1 MWDHIQ
7 KMNGKFEVL
16 DHEPC
21 PRACGPTV
29 LNFYKK
35 QMKSEK
41 CEICNDIMISYVDAM
56 VKIWKSFAQV
66 ITYSP
71 YKSKHLHKGSI

>member
-1 MWDHIQ
+1 
-7 KMNGKFEVL
+7 MNGKFAVL

-21 PRACGPTV
+21 LRACGPTV

-41 CEICNDIMISYVDAM
+41 CEISNDMMISYVDTMA
-56 VKIWKSFAQV
+56 KI
-66 ITYSP
+66 
-71 YKSKHLHKGSI
+71 

>member
-1 MWDHIQ
+1 MKQKKYIHIMRSHGRPYP
-7 KMNGKFEVL
+7 KMNGKFEVF

-56 VKIWKSFAQV
+56 VKI
-66 ITYSP
+66 
-71 YKSKHLHKGSI
+71 

>member
-1 MWDHIQ
+1 MD
-7 KMNGKFEVL
+7 GKFEVF

-21 PRACGPTV
+21 PLTCVPT
-29 LNFYKK
+29 LINFYKK

-41 CEICNDIMISYVDAM
+41 CEICYDIMISYVDAM
-56 VKIWKSFAQV
+56 VKVWKSFAQV
-66 ITYSP
+66 IIYTP

>member
-1 MWDHIQ
+1 
-7 KMNGKFEVL
+7 MNGKFEVL

-21 PRACGPTV
+21 PRACGPIV

-41 CEICNDIMISYVDAM
+41 CEICNDIMISYVEAM
-56 VKIWKSFAQV
+56 VKI
-66 ITYSP
+66 
-71 YKSKHLHKGSI
+71 

>member
-1 MWDHIQ
+1 MD
-7 KMNGKFEVL
+7 GKFEVL

-21 PRACGPTV
+21 PLTCVPT
-29 LNFYKK
+29 LINFYKK

-41 CEICNDIMISYVDAM
+41 YKICYDIMISYMDAM
-56 VKIWKSFAQV
+56 VKILKSFAQV
-66 ITYSP
+66 ITCIP